1 MVEYRPVPEDDRDAY
16 RAVLDY
22 AFRAEAG
29 PDPERDEDEPDPLGE
44 RRGLYDG
51 ETLVTTAAQHRFTLS
66 VRGRWLDVAGLGAVA
81 TLPQHR
87 RQGYV
92 RQLLRESLAEY
103 REWDQPFCLLWPFK
117 HAFYRRFGWGRL
129 AELGRYEFQPDAI
142 SAIADHPLAA
152 GGFRRLDPDDDI
164 GALQALDERYAERYD
179 LAMART
185 VEWYRNRYFES
196 RGGDPFVYGWEHA
209 GELRGVLRYDVK
221 ETDEESVLRV
231 LEFGAPDD
239 AATVNLLRFLHRHED
254 QADRI
259 QLHAP
264 VDDLLFDLVEDPPS
278 IELTVRPGPMGR
290 IVDVESALK
299 TLPAPAGVET
309 SITLTVADGLAD
321 WNDDTFA
328 VEASE
333 RAFDVTRGAADDP
346 HVVLPI
352 ETLSRLA
359 LGTTT
364 ARRAAVAGGLDADEG
379 ALDRLHDLFAPREA
393 FLREFF

>member
-1 MVEYRPVPEDDRDAY
+1 MPEYRPVPEDDLDAY

-29 PDPERDEDEPDPLGE
+29 PEPERDEDEPDPLGE

-51 ETLVTTAAQHRFTLS
+51 DTLVTTAAHHRFTVS
-66 VRGRWLDVAGLGAVA
+66 VRGRWLDIAGLSAVA

-92 RQLLRESLAEY
+92 SQLLRESLAEY
-103 REWDQPFCLLWPFK
+103 REWDRPFCLLWPFK

-129 AELGRYEFQPDAI
+129 ADLGRYEFEPNTI
-142 SAIADHPLAA
+142 SAVADHPLAA
-152 GGFRRLDPDDDI
+152 GEFRRLGTDDV
-164 GALQALDERYAERYD
+164 GALQSLDERFAERYD

-196 RGGDPFVYGWEHA
+196 WDGDPFVYGWDHD
-209 GELRGVLRYDVK
+209 GELRGALRYDVK
-221 ETDEESVLRV
+221 EADDESLLRV

-239 AATVNLLRFLHRHED
+239 AAIVNLLRFLYRHED
-254 QADRI
+254 QADQI
-259 QLHAP
+259 QLYAP
-264 VDDLLFDLVEDPPS
+264 VDDLLFDLVEDPPAV
-278 IELTVRPGPMGR
+278 ELTVRPGPMGR
-290 IVDVESALK
+290 IVDVESALEA
-299 TLPAPAGVET
+299 LPAPADVET
-309 SITLTVADGLAD
+309 SVTLSVGDDLAD

-328 VEASE
+328 VEASGGAIE
-333 RAFDVTRGAADDP
+333 VERGADDGP
-346 HVVLPI
+346 RAALPI

-364 ARRAAVAGGLDADEG
+364 ARRAAVAGGLEADE
-379 ALDRLHDLFAPREA
+379 ATLDRIRDLFGPRAA